1 MALFNNTQWPTPL
14 FHHFWYSS
22 KQNTKLMSHLKEL
35 GEEENFINKSQM
47 LSDVFYR
54 QKKPIQYSKIC

>member
-1 MALFNNTQWPTPL
+1 MP
-14 FHHFWYSS
+14 
-22 KQNTKLMSHLKEL
+22 HLKEL

-54 QKKPIQYSKIC
+54 QKNQSSILRFVKKH